1 MDIITTNLS
10 IVILTISIIAFALIG
25 LIQSGLSSVTREVV
39 YVWRNESRKGSAKLE
54 DLFRKADQSGSA
66 FSILKTIT
74 LATCLISAN
83 IQFSK
88 SSPLEWS
95 GALIITSTC
104 LIILGIVETLIRTL
118 ARPNGP
124 TIAINV
130 FGFATFIGV
139 VLSPLT
145 RSQERIIEIG
155 SSQSEEDTM
164 NADGTD
170 SIAMHLDDQGEPLEE
185 HEVRMIRGV
194 FQLDKTIA
202 REIMIPRVD
211 MTSANIDTS
220 LDQIAALML
229 QSGHSKIPVYEEEVD
244 RIKGIAHSLD
254 ILRFIS
260 DNTSTALIS
269 LEQCLRPVL
278 YVPESKTLE
287 DLLTDFQEKRM
298 QMAVVIDEYGGVSG
312 LVTVED
318 LVEEIV
324 GEIHDEFDRGEPE
337 IREIS
342 ESEFYMDAG
351 MDIDDLSNRLGISFE
366 GDGFDTI
373 GGFVLHELGK
383 IPSPGDK
390 FEYNGISIEVV
401 STNGRRL
408 KSIRIKKIIDQTNES
423 ES

>member
-1 MDIITTNLS
+1 MEIITTNLS
-10 IVILTISIIAFALIG
+10 IVILTISIIAFASIG
-25 LIQSGLSSVTREVV
+25 LVQSALSSVTREVV
-39 YVWRNESRKGSAKLE
+39 YVWRSESRKGSEKLE

-83 IQFSK
+83 IHFSK
-88 SSPLEWS
+88 NNPMEWS
-95 GALIITSTC
+95 RALLITSIC
-104 LIILGIVETLIRTL
+104 LIVMAVVETLIRTL
-118 ARPNGP
+118 ARHIGP
-124 TIAINV
+124 AVAIQV

-139 VLSPLT
+139 LLSPLT

-155 SSQSEEDTM
+155 SSQSEEDNLTT
-164 NADGTD
+164 DGTD

-194 FQLDKTIA
+194 FQLDKTVA

-211 MTSANIDTS
+211 MTSANLDTS
-220 LDQIAALML
+220 LDEIASLML
-229 QSGHSKIPVYEEEVD
+229 QSGHSKIPVYQDELD

-260 DNTSTALIS
+260 DQTSTAVIA

-298 QMAVVIDEYGGVSG
+298 QMAIVIDEYGGVSG

-324 GEIHDEFDRGEPE
+324 GEIHDEFDRGGPE

-351 MDIDDLSNRLGISFE
+351 MDIDDLSNKLGISFE

-408 KSIRIKKIIDQTNES
+408 KSLRIKKTINHAS
-423 ES
+423 E

>member
-1 MDIITTNLS
+1 MEIITTNLS
-10 IVILTISIIAFALIG
+10 IVILTISIIAFASIG
-25 LIQSGLSSVTREVV
+25 LVQSGLSSVTREVV
-39 YVWRNESRKGSAKLE
+39 YIWRSESRKGSEKLE

-83 IQFSK
+83 IQFSRNN
-88 SSPLEWS
+88 SMEWS
-95 GALIITSTC
+95 SALLITSIC
-104 LIILGIVETLIRTL
+104 LIVMAVVETLIRTL
-118 ARPNGP
+118 ARHIGP
-124 TIAINV
+124 TVAIRV

-139 VLSPLT
+139 MLSPLT

-155 SSQSEEDTM
+155 SSQSEEDNITT
-164 NADGTD
+164 DGTD

-194 FQLDKTIA
+194 FQLDKTVA

-220 LDQIAALML
+220 LDEIASLML
-229 QSGHSKIPVYEEEVD
+229 QSGHSKIPVYQDELD

-260 DNTSTALIS
+260 DQTSTAIIA

-298 QMAVVIDEYGGVSG
+298 QMAIVIDEYGGVSG

-324 GEIHDEFDRGEPE
+324 GEIHDEFDRGGPE

-351 MDIDDLSNRLGISFE
+351 MDIDDLSNKIGISFE

-408 KSIRIKKIIDQTNES
+408 KSIRIKKITDQPS

>member
-1 MDIITTNLS
+1 M
-10 IVILTISIIAFALIG
+10 
-25 LIQSGLSSVTREVV
+25 
-39 YVWRNESRKGSAKLE
+39 
-54 DLFRKADQSGSA
+54 
-66 FSILKTIT
+66 
-74 LATCLISAN
+74 ISAN
-83 IQFSK
+83 LQFSK
-88 SSPLEWS
+88 NTPLEWS
-95 GALIITSTC
+95 SALLITSTC
-104 LIILGIVETLIRTL
+104 LIILGIVETLIRIL
-118 ARPNGP
+118 ARHNGP

-260 DNTSTALIS
+260 DNTSTAVIS

-324 GEIHDEFDRGEPE
+324 GEIHDEFDRGGPE

-383 IPSPGDK
+383 IPSPGDE

>member
-10 IVILTISIIAFALIG
+10 VVILTISIIAFASIG

-39 YVWRNESRKGSAKLE
+39 YVWRNESRKGSEKLE

-83 IQFSK
+83 LQFSK
-88 SSPLEWS
+88 NTPLEWS
-95 GALIITSTC
+95 SALLITSTC
-104 LIILGIVETLIRTL
+104 LIILGIVETLIRIL
-118 ARPNGP
+118 ARHNGP

-155 SSQSEEDTM
+155 SSPSEENTM

-211 MTSANIDTS
+211 MTSANIETS

-260 DNTSTALIS
+260 DNTSAALIS
-269 LEQCLRPVL
+269 LAQCLRPVL

-383 IPSPGDK
+383 IPSPGDQ

-408 KSIRIKKIIDQTNES
+408 KSIRIKKIIDQTNEY

>member
-10 IVILTISIIAFALIG
+10 VVILTISIIAFASIG

-39 YVWRNESRKGSAKLE
+39 YVWRNESRKGSEKLE

-83 IQFSK
+83 LQFSK
-88 SSPLEWS
+88 NTPLEWS
-95 GALIITSTC
+95 SALLITSTC
-104 LIILGIVETLIRTL
+104 LIILGIVETLIRIL
-118 ARPNGP
+118 ARHNGP

-260 DNTSTALIS
+260 DNTSTAVIS

-324 GEIHDEFDRGEPE
+324 GEIHDEFDRGGPE

>member
-1 MDIITTNLS
+1 LDIITTNLS
-10 IVILTISIIAFALIG
+10 VVILTISIIAFASIG

-39 YVWRNESRKGSAKLE
+39 YVWRNESRKGSEKLE

-83 IQFSK
+83 LQFSK
-88 SSPLEWS
+88 NTPLEWS
-95 GALIITSTC
+95 SALLITSTC
-104 LIILGIVETLIRTL
+104 LIILGIVETLIRIL
-118 ARPNGP
+118 ARHNGP

-155 SSQSEEDTM
+155 SSPSEENTM

-211 MTSANIDTS
+211 MTSANIETS

-260 DNTSTALIS
+260 DNTSAALIS
-269 LEQCLRPVL
+269 LAQCLRPVL

-383 IPSPGDK
+383 IPSPGDQ

-408 KSIRIKKIIDQTNES
+408 KSIRIKKIIDQTNEY

>member
-1 MDIITTNLS
+1 MEIITTNLS
-10 IVILTISIIAFALIG
+10 IVILTISIIAFASIG
-25 LIQSGLSSVTREVV
+25 LVQSGLSSVTREVV
-39 YVWRNESRKGSAKLE
+39 YIWRSESRKGSDKLE

-88 SSPLEWS
+88 NNSMEWS
-95 GALIITSTC
+95 SALLITSIC
-104 LIILGIVETLIRTL
+104 LIVMAVVETLIRTL
-118 ARPNGP
+118 ARHIGP
-124 TIAINV
+124 TVAIQV
-130 FGFATFIGV
+130 FGVATFIAV
-139 VLSPLT
+139 MLSPLT

-155 SSQSEEDTM
+155 SSQSEEDNITT
-164 NADGTD
+164 DGTD

-194 FQLDKTIA
+194 FQLDKTVA

-220 LDQIAALML
+220 LDEIASLML
-229 QSGHSKIPVYEEEVD
+229 QSGHSKIPVYQDELD

-260 DNTSTALIS
+260 DQTSTAILA

-298 QMAVVIDEYGGVSG
+298 QMGIVIDEYGGVSG

-324 GEIHDEFDRGEPE
+324 GEIHDEFDRGGPE

-351 MDIDDLSNRLGISFE
+351 MDIDDLSNKLGISFE

-408 KSIRIKKIIDQTNES
+408 KSIRIKKITDQTIES
-423 ES
+423 